1 MTATPLMP
9 RAGRTSELDIARHAG
24 DDVLVVH
31 LQGQLD
37 TYTAES
43 LRRSLDDHD
52 PHVTALVLDL
62 SEVGLVDSAGLGL
75 LISLRNLA
83 ALADRR
89 VGLVSGNPLLRELL
103 GIAGVDEYFL
113 HGDDVEAV
121 LAALGEERTLDAE
134 HP

>member
-1 MTATPLMP
+1 VTAAALTP
-9 RAGRTSELDIARHAG
+9 RAGRTSELAIARRPG

-52 PHVTALVLDL
+52 PHVTTLVLDM
-62 SEVGLVDSAGLGL
+62 SEVGLVDSSGLGL
-75 LISLRNLA
+75 LISFRNLA
-83 ALADRR
+83 AAAGRR
-89 VGLVSGNPLLRELL
+89 VGLVSGNPLLREVL
-103 GIAGVDEYFL
+103 GIAGVDEDFV

-121 LAALGEERTLDAE
+121 LAALGEEHAHGAG